1 MQKEYEIG
9 AQIHMLSR
17 KIKRKLD
24 ETFVSYGITGVQAI
38 MLKFINDKSREG
50 KVYAKDIESEFDMR
64 RATIAGILQLLEQNQ
79 LITRKAEGSDARL
92 KEITITKKALEII
105 NNVDSSI
112 AELEKRLEKNM
123 SKEDIEKILNV
134 INELKDLCS
143 MKQNNSHIEEE
154 V

>member
-1 MQKEYEIG
+1 MKKEYEIG

-24 ETFVSYGITGVQAI
+24 EAFVSYGITGVQAI
-38 MLKFINDKSREG
+38 MLKFINDKSKNG
-50 KVYAKDIESEFDMR
+50 KVYAKDIECEFDMR

-92 KEITITKKALEII
+92 KDITITKKALEII
-105 NNVDSSI
+105 SNVDSSI

-123 SKEDIEKILNV
+123 SKEERENF
-134 INELKDLCS
+134 LKTLDKLS
-143 MKQNNSHIEEE
+143 KNLSQN
-154 V
+154 

>member
-123 SKEDIEKILNV
+123 SKEERENF
-134 INELKDLCS
+134 LKTLDKLS
-143 MKQNNSHIEEE
+143 RNLSQN
-154 V
+154 

>member
-1 MQKEYEIG
+1 MKKEYEIG

-24 ETFVSYGITGVQAI
+24 EAFVSYGITGVQAI

-50 KVYAKDIESEFDMR
+50 KVYAKDIECEFDMR

-105 NNVDSSI
+105 SNVDSSI
-112 AELEKRLEKNM
+112 AQLEKRLEKNM
-123 SKEDIEKILNV
+123 SKEERENF
-134 INELKDLCS
+134 LKTLDKLS
-143 MKQNNSHIEEE
+143 KNLSQN
-154 V
+154 

>member
-1 MQKEYEIG
+1 MKKEYEIG

-24 ETFVSYGITGVQAI
+24 EAFVSYGITGVQAI

-50 KVYAKDIESEFDMR
+50 KVYAKDIECEFDMR

-112 AELEKRLEKNM
+112 EELEKRLEKNM
-123 SKEDIEKILNV
+123 SKEERENF
-134 INELKDLCS
+134 LKTLDKLS
-143 MKQNNSHIEEE
+143 KNLSQN
-154 V
+154 

>member
-1 MQKEYEIG
+1 MKKEYEIG

-24 ETFVSYGITGVQAI
+24 EAFVSYGITGVQAI

-64 RATIAGILQLLEQNQ
+64 RATIAGILQLLEQNK
-79 LITRKAEGSDARL
+79 LITRKAEDSDARL

-105 NNVDSSI
+105 NNWICI
-112 AELEKRLEKNM
+112 AQLEKRLKKI
-123 SKEDIEKILNV
+123 SKEERENF
-134 INELKDLCS
+134 LK
-143 MKQNNSHIEEE
+143 NR
-154 V
+154 

>member
-1 MQKEYEIG
+1 MKKEYEIG

-24 ETFVSYGITGVQAI
+24 EAFVSYGITGVQAI

-105 NNVDSSI
+105 SNVDSSI

-123 SKEDIEKILNV
+123 SKEERENF
-134 INELKDLCS
+134 LKTLDKLS
-143 MKQNNSHIEEE
+143 KNLSQN
-154 V
+154 

>member
-1 MQKEYEIG
+1 MKKEYEI
-9 AQIHMLSR
+9 AKFFENVP

-24 ETFVSYGITGVQAI
+24 EAFVSYGITGVQAI
-38 MLKFINDKSREG
+38 MLKFINDKSQEG

-64 RATIAGILQLLEQNQ
+64 RATIAGILQLLEQNE

-112 AELEKRLEKNM
+112 EELEKRLEKNM
-123 SKEDIEKILNV
+123 SKEERENF
-134 INELKDLCS
+134 LKTLDKLS
-143 MKQNNSHIEEE
+143 KNLSQN
-154 V
+154 

>member
-50 KVYAKDIESEFDMR
+50 KVYAKDIECEFDMR

-105 NNVDSSI
+105 SNVDSSI
-112 AELEKRLEKNM
+112 AQLEKRLEKNM
-123 SKEDIEKILNV
+123 SKEERENF
-134 INELKDLCS
+134 LKTLDKLS
-143 MKQNNSHIEEE
+143 KNLSQN
-154 V
+154 

>member
-1 MQKEYEIG
+1 MKKEYEIG

-24 ETFVSYGITGVQAI
+24 EAFVSYGITGVQAI

-64 RATIAGILQLLEQNQ
+64 RATIAGILQLLEQNKW
-79 LITRKAEGSDARL
+79 ITRKAEGSDARL

-123 SKEDIEKILNV
+123 SKEERENF
-134 INELKDLCS
+134 LKTLDKLS
-143 MKQNNSHIEEE
+143 KNLSQT
-154 V
+154 

>member
-1 MQKEYEIG
+1 MKKEYEIG

-24 ETFVSYGITGVQAI
+24 EAFVSYGITGVQAI

-64 RATIAGILQLLEQNQ
+64 RATIAGILQLLEQNK

-105 NNVDSSI
+105 NNVDSSS

-123 SKEDIEKILNV
+123 SKEERENF
-134 INELKDLCS
+134 LKTLDKLS
-143 MKQNNSHIEEE
+143 KNLSQN
-154 V
+154 

>member
-1 MQKEYEIG
+1 MKKEYEIG

-24 ETFVSYGITGVQAI
+24 EAFVSYGITGVQAI

-112 AELEKRLEKNM
+112 AQLEKRLEKNM
-123 SKEDIEKILNV
+123 S
-134 INELKDLCS
+134 NEERENFLKTLDKLS
-143 MKQNNSHIEEE
+143 KNLSQN
-154 V
+154 

>member
-24 ETFVSYGITGVQAI
+24 QTFVSYGITGVQAI

-112 AELEKRLEKNM
+112 AQLEKRLEKNM
-123 SKEDIEKILNV
+123 SKEERENF
-134 INELKDLCS
+134 LKTLDKLS
-143 MKQNNSHIEEE
+143 KNLSQN
-154 V
+154 

>member
-1 MQKEYEIG
+1 MKKEYEIG

-24 ETFVSYGITGVQAI
+24 EAFVSYGITGVQAI

-112 AELEKRLEKNM
+112 AQLEKRLEKNM
-123 SKEDIEKILNV
+123 SKEERENF
-134 INELKDLCS
+134 LKTLDKLS
-143 MKQNNSHIEEE
+143 KNLSQN
-154 V
+154 

>member
-1 MQKEYEIG
+1 MKKEYEIG

-24 ETFVSYGITGVQAI
+24 EAFVSYGITGVQAI
-38 MLKFINDKSREG
+38 ILKFINDKSQEG

-123 SKEDIEKILNV
+123 SKEERENF
-134 INELKDLCS
+134 LKTLDKLS
-143 MKQNNSHIEEE
+143 KNLSQK
-154 V
+154 

>member
-9 AQIHMLSR
+9 TQIHMLSR

-24 ETFVSYGITGVQAI
+24 EAFVSYGITGVQAI

-123 SKEDIEKILNV
+123 SKEERENF
-134 INELKDLCS
+134 LKTLDKLS
-143 MKQNNSHIEEE
+143 KNLSQN
-154 V
+154 

>member
-1 MQKEYEIG
+1 MKKEYEIG

-24 ETFVSYGITGVQAI
+24 EAFVSYGITGVQAI
-38 MLKFINDKSREG
+38 MLKFINDKSQEG

-123 SKEDIEKILNV
+123 SKEERENF
-134 INELKDLCS
+134 LKTLDKLS
-143 MKQNNSHIEEE
+143 KNLSQN
-154 V
+154 

>member
-1 MQKEYEIG
+1 MKKEYEIG

-24 ETFVSYGITGVQAI
+24 EAFVSYGITGVQAI

-123 SKEDIEKILNV
+123 SKEERENF
-134 INELKDLCS
+134 LKTLDKLS
-143 MKQNNSHIEEE
+143 KNLSQT
-154 V
+154 

>member
-1 MQKEYEIG
+1 MKKEYEID

-24 ETFVSYGITGVQAI
+24 EAFVSYGITGVQAI
-38 MLKFINDKSREG
+38 ILKFINDKSREG

-64 RATIAGILQLLEQNQ
+64 RATIAGILQLLEQNK

-123 SKEDIEKILNV
+123 SKEERENF
-134 INELKDLCS
+134 LKTLDKLS
-143 MKQNNSHIEEE
+143 KNLSQN
-154 V
+154 

>member
-1 MQKEYEIG
+1 MKKEYEIG

-24 ETFVSYGITGVQAI
+24 EAFVSYGITGVQAI

-64 RATIAGILQLLEQNQ
+64 RATIAGILQLLEQNK

-123 SKEDIEKILNV
+123 SKEEKENILKTLDKLGTLFR
-134 INELKDLCS
+134 IYQKLILKIS
-143 MKQNNSHIEEE
+143 

>member
-1 MQKEYEIG
+1 MKKEYEIG

-24 ETFVSYGITGVQAI
+24 EAFVSYGITGVQAI

-64 RATIAGILQLLEQNQ
+64 RATIAGILQLLEQNK

-105 NNVDSSI
+105 NNVDSSC

-123 SKEDIEKILNV
+123 SKEERENF
-134 INELKDLCS
+134 LKTLDKLS
-143 MKQNNSHIEEE
+143 KNLSQN
-154 V
+154 

>member
-1 MQKEYEIG
+1 MKKEYEIG

-24 ETFVSYGITGVQAI
+24 EAFVSYGITGVQAI

-50 KVYAKDIESEFDMR
+50 KVYAKDIECEFDMR

-123 SKEDIEKILNV
+123 SKEERKNF
-134 INELKDLCS
+134 LKTLDKLS
-143 MKQNNSHIEEE
+143 KNLSQT
-154 V
+154 

>member
-24 ETFVSYGITGVQAI
+24 EAFVSYGITGVQAI

-105 NNVDSSI
+105 SNVDSSI

-123 SKEDIEKILNV
+123 SKEERENF
-134 INELKDLCS
+134 LKTLDKLS
-143 MKQNNSHIEEE
+143 KNLSQN
-154 V
+154 

>member
-1 MQKEYEIG
+1 MKKEYEIG

-92 KEITITKKALEII
+92 KEITINKKASEII

-112 AELEKRLEKNM
+112 AQLEKRLEKNM
-123 SKEDIEKILNV
+123 SKEEKENF
-134 INELKDLCS
+134 LKTLDKLS
-143 MKQNNSHIEEE
+143 KNLLQN
-154 V
+154 

>member
-64 RATIAGILQLLEQNQ
+64 RATIAGILQLLEQNE

-105 NNVDSSI
+105 SNVDSSI
-112 AELEKRLEKNM
+112 AQLEKRLEKNM
-123 SKEDIEKILNV
+123 SKEERENF
-134 INELKDLCS
+134 LKTLDKLS
-143 MKQNNSHIEEE
+143 KNLSQN
-154 V
+154 

>member
-1 MQKEYEIG
+1 MKKEYEIG

-112 AELEKRLEKNM
+112 AQLEKRLEKNM
-123 SKEDIEKILNV
+123 SKEEKENF
-134 INELKDLCS
+134 LKTLDKLS
-143 MKQNNSHIEEE
+143 KNLSQN
-154 V
+154 

>member
-112 AELEKRLEKNM
+112 AQLEKRLEKNM
-123 SKEDIEKILNV
+123 SKEEKENF
-134 INELKDLCS
+134 LKTLDKLS
-143 MKQNNSHIEEE
+143 KNLSQK
-154 V
+154 

>member
-112 AELEKRLEKNM
+112 AQLEKRLEKNM
-123 SKEDIEKILNV
+123 SKEERENF
-134 INELKDLCS
+134 LKTLDKLS
-143 MKQNNSHIEEE
+143 KNLSQN
-154 V
+154 

>member
-1 MQKEYEIG
+1 MKKEYEIG

-24 ETFVSYGITGVQAI
+24 EAFVSYGITGVQAI

-64 RATIAGILQLLEQNQ
+64 RATIAGILQLLEQNK

-112 AELEKRLEKNM
+112 EELEKRLEKNM
-123 SKEDIEKILNV
+123 SKEERENF
-134 INELKDLCS
+134 LKTLDKLS
-143 MKQNNSHIEEE
+143 KNLSQN
-154 V
+154 

>member
-1 MQKEYEIG
+1 MKKEYEIG

-24 ETFVSYGITGVQAI
+24 EAFVSYGITGVQAI
-38 MLKFINDKSREG
+38 MLKFINDKSQEG

-64 RATIAGILQLLEQNQ
+64 RATIAGILQLLEQNK

-112 AELEKRLEKNM
+112 EELEKRLEKNM
-123 SKEDIEKILNV
+123 SKEERENF
-134 INELKDLCS
+134 LKTLDKLS
-143 MKQNNSHIEEE
+143 KNLSQN
-154 V
+154 